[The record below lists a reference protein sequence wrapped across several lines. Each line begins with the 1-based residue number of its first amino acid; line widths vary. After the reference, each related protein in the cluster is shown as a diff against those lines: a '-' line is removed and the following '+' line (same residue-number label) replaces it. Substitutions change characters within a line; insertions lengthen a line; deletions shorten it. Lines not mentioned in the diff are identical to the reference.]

1 MTTTRIP
8 SAETAIE
15 PGIGTRAARSGGA
28 MFAAKGIRFFF
39 IMLVNLILINL
50 LVPADFGMVRYV
62 LLVVGVANLLNE
74 MGLTTAIVQRERLGR
89 ESLWSLA
96 VICTGW
102 GWLLYGGLFFLAV
115 PLARFFGEP
124 DLVPLLRVGALM
136 IPIAGIS
143 AVHRAWM
150 RRTMQFGRLALV
162 EMSAAVLSAVVSVTM
177 AVSGFGVW
185 SIVAGYLVFE
195 GCISGV
201 LLVICRVQVT
211 LLQSWKVLRPLLL
224 FGMAIIIAR
233 IVDYILV
240 NAPFILIGK
249 VIGKEGLGLFSVAH
263 DLAIFPQMTI
273 NAVLSQVMLS
283 TFSRIRSDGEK
294 TATAFGRLQL
304 LGIAGALPLLL
315 VMAVMPVELVRVI
328 SFLRSGDL
336 WLEAA
341 PLLRWLALM
350 GIMYV
355 ATTFSNAV
363 WLSQGKIRESIGVS
377 VTMCFTIIVAIVI
390 GVRWGVEGICIA
402 LLVRSVVVFPLYV
415 FITYRLTGIDQKV
428 YYTAVFPPIVA
439 GVAMGGVLALLHRFV
454 PGHDL
459 PRNVGVL
466 VAGGIGGSAVY
477 AGVFYLFF
485 RRSFLHIT
493 GMARMLLPG
502 ALPQKKGES
511 SER

>member
-1 MTTTRIP
+1 MTITRIP
-8 SAETAIE
+8 PAQSMIH
-15 PGIGTRAARSGGA
+15 PDIGARAARSGGA

-62 LLVVGVANLLNE
+62 LLVVGIANLLNE
-74 MGLTTAIVQRERLGR
+74 MGLTTAIVQRERLER

-96 VICTGW
+96 VICTAW
-102 GWLLYGGLFFLAV
+102 GWFLYGVLFFLAA

-124 DLVPLLRVGALM
+124 HLVALLRVGALM

-150 RRTMQFGRLALV
+150 RRTMQFGRLALI

-177 AVSGFGVW
+177 AISGFGVW

-201 LLVICRVQVT
+201 LLVICRVPVAS
-211 LLQSWKVLRPLLL
+211 LQSWMVLRPLLL
-224 FGMAIIIAR
+224 FGMAIIVAR
-233 IVDYILV
+233 MVDYALG

-263 DLAIFPQMTI
+263 DLAIFPQMTL

-283 TFSRIRSDGEK
+283 AFSRIRSDEEK

-304 LGIAGALPLLL
+304 FGIAGVLPVLL
-315 VMAVMPVELVRVI
+315 VMAFMPVELVRVI
-328 SFLRSGDL
+328 SFLRSGDV
-336 WLEAA
+336 WLEVA

-350 GIMYV
+350 GVMYV

-363 WLSQGKIRESIGVS
+363 WLSQGKVRESIGVS
-377 VTMCFTIIVAIVI
+377 VAMCVTIIIAIAI
-390 GVRWGVEGICIA
+390 GVHWGVEGICIA

-415 FITYRLTGIDQKV
+415 YINFRLTMIPQRV
-428 YYTAVFPPIVA
+428 YYDAVISPLVA
-439 GVAMGGVLALLHRFV
+439 GMVMAAVLIAFHHFV
-454 PGHDL
+454 PGTGL
-459 PRNVGVL
+459 LRNAGVL
-466 VAGGIGGSAVY
+466 VAGGITGSAAYVL
-477 AGVFYLFF
+477 VFFLFF
-485 RRSFLHIT
+485 RTGFQQIT
-493 GMARMLLPG
+493 DMARMVLPAG
-502 ALPQKKGES
+502 FYSKKKVTV
-511 SER
+511 